1 MNFHCN
7 GWAIARSGAR
17 TRVGAVRVC
26 RGRGVEPDR
35 NDECDRTARGG
46 HRQRQRDLHLHPARH
61 HGDGDAPGDGAGRR
75 TDRRRGATSGTAG
88 QSLTAVVAHVDDANP
103 AANAN
108 NLSGQITWGDRTTT
122 ADTVT
127 SAAGGGF
134 DVSGTHTATP
144 LATTRSAPPS
154 PTSAAAQPA
163 PTPPPKSHPSHHHR
177 DRRRSS
183 RLLPHLP
190 AAPTASA
197 STVSPAARARPAR
210 SRLGPRKRE
219 PLTAHGTMCSIR
231 QKTARRPPAGS

>member
-1 MNFHCN
+1 MSSPTGTMSVIAPPEEGTDN
-7 GWAIARSGAR
+7 GSGICTCIQPGTTEMATLR
-17 TRVGAVRVC
+17 ATVQDAVL
-26 RGRGVEPDR
+26 
-35 NDECDRTARGG
+35 T
-46 HRQRQRDLHLHPARH
+46 
-61 HGDGDAPGDGAGRR
+61 GAGR
-75 TDRRRGATSGTAG
+75 DRSGTAG

-108 NLSGQITWGDRTTT
+108 NLSGQITWGDGTTT

-154 PTSAAAQPA
+154 PTSAAAPPA

-210 SRLGPRKRE
+210 SRP
-219 PLTAHGTMCSIR
+219 
-231 QKTARRPPAGS
+231 RPPSASP